1 MQLSS
6 MKGELPSVDY
16 ESSEEEE
23 EEEAEEAERV
33 VDNKTIKKM

>member
-1 MQLSS
+1 